1 LFVRA
6 FFGLSCYL
14 FIGLASVKKI
24 PFLLLLALSAGHAYA
39 QKTEQVTI
47 PAGVNYK
54 YTCDSKIQEAK
65 KLLKRDLADSS
76 SYQLSGASLIIG
88 PVLWHRYQ
96 HIPAISQIKEGHVT
110 FHLGPQTLDGKLSQS
125 ETDTRTIWAVLRRE
139 LAGQP
144 FTIRKATEKE
154 LQYYWA
160 VISFDI
166 EEPLLI
172 VDAGKRRYL
181 LNIVP
186 KTMKLM
192 WLDEIPPAY

>member
-1 LFVRA
+1 M
-6 FFGLSCYL
+6 
-14 FIGLASVKKI
+14 KKL
-24 PFLLLLALSAGHAYA
+24 PFLLLLTLSVGRAYA

-54 YTCDSKIQEAK
+54 YTSASKIQEAK
-65 KLLKRDLADSS
+65 KLIKQDLADSS

-88 PVLWHRYQ
+88 PALWHRYQ
-96 HIPAISQIKEGHVT
+96 HIPAISQIKEGNAT
-110 FHLGPQTLDGKLSQS
+110 FHLGSQTLDGKLSQS
-125 ETDTRTIWAVLRRE
+125 VADTRTIWAVLRRE

-144 FTIRKATEKE
+144 YTIRKATEKE

-172 VDAGKRRYL
+172 IDARQHRYI

-186 KTMKLM
+186 KSMQLL
-192 WLDEIPPAY
+192 WLDEVPPAY